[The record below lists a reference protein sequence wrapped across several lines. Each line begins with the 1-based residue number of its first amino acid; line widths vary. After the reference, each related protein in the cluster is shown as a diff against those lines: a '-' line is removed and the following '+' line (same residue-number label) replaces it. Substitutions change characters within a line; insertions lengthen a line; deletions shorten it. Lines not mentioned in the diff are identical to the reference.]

1 MSLYLKVKLNLEF
14 SPPFNEVT
22 KSLFE
27 TVELEKELTL
37 EELIDFF
44 GQKYG
49 NKFMDLIWENGEK
62 GKFNKL
68 LSIIINGISYRDDNF
83 LKTKIK
89 DGDQIVFIYVYFGG

>member
-1 MSLYLKVKLNLEF
+1 MRLNLEF

-27 TVELEKELTL
+27 ILEFNNEITL

-44 GQKYG
+44 NNKYG
-49 NKFMDLIWENGEK
+49 QEFINLVWEKEKK

-68 LSIIINGISYRDDNF
+68 LSIVINGRSYRHDKF
-83 LKTKIK
+83 LETLLK
-89 DGDQIVFIYVYFGG
+89 DGDQIVFIYIYFGG